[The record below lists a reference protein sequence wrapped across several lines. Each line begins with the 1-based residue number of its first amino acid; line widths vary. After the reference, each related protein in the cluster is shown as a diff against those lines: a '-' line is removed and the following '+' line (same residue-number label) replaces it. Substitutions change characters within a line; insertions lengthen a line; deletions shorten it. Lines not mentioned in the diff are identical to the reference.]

1 MTTPSPS
8 SSEFDFHLNRPGAL
22 IAALPAVLVF
32 VPEFSLV
39 LVTVN
44 RGELGCV
51 LRADLA
57 DDMTERVAHLV
68 AVAATTGADAVIA
81 VMVDDHSRDCRACD
95 DRYRDLASVL
105 DEAFAVEGIELYA
118 AHVVDQV
125 AAGGS
130 WHCADNCGEQGWVD
144 DPGASP
150 LAAAAVLD
158 GRRLYASRDEL
169 LAVIRPDPVAVDS
182 MQRRL
187 TLLAQRPGLP
197 DSRPDAEVR
206 RDIEAAMTA
215 ALQFAEG
222 AAPGRAELARLAVGL
237 ADPRVR
243 DTLYALAAGEYAE
256 RAEAL
261 WALLART
268 LPDPWRAEALVL
280 LAFSAYARGD
290 GPLAGVSLDAALQAR
305 PTHRMASMLDTALQ
319 SGMHP
324 ERIRDLAVTGY
335 RLADQLGVQLP
346 PRRKPW
352 GRRAG

>member
-22 IAALPAVLVF
+22 IAALPAVLGF

-44 RGELGCV
+44 HGELGCV
-51 LRADLA
+51 MRADLA

-68 AVAATTGADAVIA
+68 GLAATAGADAAIA

-105 DEAFAVEGIELYA
+105 DQALAVEDIELYA
-118 AHVVDQV
+118 AHVVDKV
-125 AAGGS
+125 AAGGF
-130 WHCADNCGEQGWVD
+130 WHCADSCGEQGWVD

-182 MQRRL
+182 TQRRL
-187 TLLAQRPGLP
+187 ALASQRPGCP
-197 DSRPDAEVR
+197 DPRPDAEVR
-206 RDIEAAMTA
+206 SDIEAAMTA
-215 ALQFAEG
+215 ALQLAEG
-222 AAPGRAELARLAVGL
+222 TLPGHPELARLAEGL

-243 DTLYALAAGEYAE
+243 DTLYALAAGECAE
-256 RAEAL
+256 QAEAL

-268 LPDPWRAEALVL
+268 LPDPWRVEALVL

-305 PTHRMASMLDTALQ
+305 PTHRMAGMLDTALQ

-324 ERIRDLAVTGY
+324 ERIRELAGTGY
-335 RLADQLGVQLP
+335 RLAQQLGVQL

-352 GRRAG
+352 GRRAS